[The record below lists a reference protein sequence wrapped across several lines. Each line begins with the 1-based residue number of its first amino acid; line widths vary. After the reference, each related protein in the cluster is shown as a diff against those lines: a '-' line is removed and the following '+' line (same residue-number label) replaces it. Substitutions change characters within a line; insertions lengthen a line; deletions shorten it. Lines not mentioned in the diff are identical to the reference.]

1 MDKILH
7 QKSRYNHYYYAD
19 ISMKEAMST
28 LKTEKVEVLFV
39 ICSLSGVGLGHAH
52 LDFEFCPYNFR
63 KSRTI
68 SFIFYRNKQRI

>member
-1 MDKILH
+1 
-7 QKSRYNHYYYAD
+7 
-19 ISMKEAMST
+19 MKEAMSA
-28 LKTEKVEVLFV
+28 LKTEKVEALFV

-68 SFIFYRNKQRI
+68 VSSFIRISKESDTIVFAMRTLVVVFLTST

>member
-1 MDKILH
+1 
-7 QKSRYNHYYYAD
+7 
-19 ISMKEAMST
+19 MKEAMST
-28 LKTEKVEVLFV
+28 LKTEKVEALFV

-68 SFIFYRNKQRI
+68 SFILYKNKQRI